1 MKNLC
6 FCLSVVMLSSLVS
19 TAETSKAK
27 LKDRHLAATPAV
39 NDPSARA
46 SRWQEDLDYFAREL
60 PVRQKDFYLLMPKE
74 EFERKVAELKDEV
87 PQLSDAEIVLQLM
100 RIVALLG
107 VAHTEIERTHILHS
121 YPIQM
126 RWFSDRLAVVE
137 AAPEYR
143 EALGSRVVRI
153 GSMTPEKVE
162 AAMAPYI
169 SHENDAHLH
178 VRSPQLITMVEL
190 MRNEKIADDAGHL
203 QLTCAKADGK
213 EFTLKI
219 DPMGPTETKQKLVN
233 AADALHI
240 QTALCNKHP
249 KAFYWYEY
257 LPDTQTLYIQ
267 YNKCQDEPGLPFQE
281 YAQTLFA
288 YADSR
293 PVQRVVVDLRFNG
306 GGGSGIVKPL
316 VEGLKSRPALTAKG
330 HLYALIGSR
339 TFSSA
344 MFAVR
349 DFRDGL
355 QAILVGE
362 PTGNKPNHYGQA
374 SLFELPNSKLE
385 VQYSTK
391 HFQLVKADDPPA
403 FYPDVPVAVSL
414 QDFLAGRDPVLEAV
428 LHHPL
433 Q

>member
-1 MKNLC
+1 
-6 FCLSVVMLSSLVS
+6 
-19 TAETSKAK
+19 
-27 LKDRHLAATPAV
+27 
-39 NDPSARA
+39 
-46 SRWQEDLDYFAREL
+46 
-60 PVRQKDFYLLMPKE
+60 
-74 EFERKVAELKDEV
+74 
-87 PQLSDAEIVLQLM
+87 
-100 RIVALLG
+100 
-107 VAHTEIERTHILHS
+107 
-121 YPIQM
+121 
-126 RWFSDRLAVVE
+126 
-137 AAPEYR
+137 
-143 EALGSRVVRI
+143 
-153 GSMTPEKVE
+153 
-162 AAMAPYI
+162 
-169 SHENDAHLH
+169 
-178 VRSPQLITMVEL
+178 
-190 MRNEKIADDAGHL
+190 
-203 QLTCAKADGK
+203 
-213 EFTLKI
+213 
-219 DPMGPTETKQKLVN
+219 MGPTETKQKLVN

-362 PTGNKPNHYGQA
+362 PTGNKPNHYMSIA
-374 SLFELPNSKLE
+374 
-385 VQYSTK
+385 TK
-391 HFQLVKADDPPA
+391 TGMTA
-403 FYPDVPVAVSL
+403 
-414 QDFLAGRDPVLEAV
+414 RRR
-428 LHHPL
+428 
-433 Q
+433 